1 MEKKLTLKDWIVA
14 TRPWSFT
21 ASGLTVLTALF
32 YLRWLTGE
40 VDWQNGLLAVLGIIL
55 FHAAGNMWSDYFDYN
70 SGVDRVE
77 GAYTRK
83 GYKQSWTGRKR

>member
-1 MEKKLTLKDWIVA
+1 MQQKHTLKDWIVA

-55 FHAAGNMWSDYFDYN
+55 FHAAGN
-70 SGVDRVE
+70 VE
-77 GAYTRK
+77 FALASLGNDAGAYGAFK
-83 GYKQSWTGRKR
+83 LAMDAFGK